1 MAYFAQLDEDNKVT
15 QVISINNDVITDG
28 DGVEQESL
36 GITFLQ
42 NLYGSDTT
50 WKQTSYNTI
59 EGVHYQRNE
68 DETLGAAS
76 TDQTKALR
84 GNFAGIGDTYD
95 PVNDIFYPDK
105 PEGFN
110 SWTFN
115 ISKAKWEAPIT
126 FPSITDDGADP
137 SDWSYS
143 IWWDE
148 DAYQADNTTGWKAT
162 RSDDDE
168 GTQTVYGWNGSSW
181 AAL

>member
-15 QVISINNDVITDG
+15 QVISVNNDVITDG

-50 WKQTSYNTI
+50 WKQTSYNTK
-59 EGVHYQRNE
+59 ENKHYNGL
-68 DETLGAAS
+68 DSDHIPVLS
-76 TDQTKALR
+76 DDQTKAFR
-84 GNFAGIGDTYD
+84 GNFAGVGDTYD
-95 PVNDIFYPDK
+95 PVNDIFYPDR
-105 PEGFN
+105 PEGLN

-126 FPSITDDGADP
+126 YPSIVNDGADP
-137 SDWSYS
+137 VVWEYH

-162 RSDDDE
+162 KDGD
-168 GTQTVYGWNGSSW
+168 TTVHGWDGSSW
-181 AAL
+181 NVIT